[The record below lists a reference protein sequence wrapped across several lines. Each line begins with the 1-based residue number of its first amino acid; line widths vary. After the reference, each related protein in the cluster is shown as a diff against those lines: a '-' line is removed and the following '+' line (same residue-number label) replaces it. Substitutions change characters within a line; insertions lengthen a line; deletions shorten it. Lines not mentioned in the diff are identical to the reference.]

1 MTDKQE
7 LRRLFRRKRRE
18 SHGVEATI
26 QAAALDLIQG
36 TSPGHVGL
44 YWPLPGEVD
53 LLSLVQQIS
62 APIALPRADGQGGL
76 QYLSWSGSGDQ
87 LEPDG
92 CRIPAPR
99 RGAALQPNQLSLLL
113 IPALAIDAA
122 GIRLGYGGGYYDRLR
137 ADPAWAAVPAWAV
150 LPSACF
156 STIPLPRDDWDV
168 PFQGWIT
175 ELGTGRP

>member
-1 MTDKQE
+1 MTEKQE
-7 LRRLFRRKRRE
+7 LRRLFRRRRRE
-18 SHGVEATI
+18 SHGVEAAI

-36 TSPGHVGL
+36 ASPGHVGL

-53 LLSLVQQIS
+53 LLNLVQQIS

-76 QYLSWSGSGDQ
+76 QYLSWSGDQ

-150 LPSACF
+150 LPSACL
-156 STIPLPRDDWDV
+156 SASPLPRDDWDV

-175 ELGTGRP
+175 ERGPGRP